1 MASNEAVAKMFAVFG
16 AIWPR
21 DAERGNAIT
30 LNVYERCLTDIPDDL
45 LQAAA
50 VKVVSEATFWP
61 KPSEI
66 RAAAL
71 ALVEPEDMSA
81 GEAWAL
87 VQRYIR
93 HCPPGRWWVAGKSY
107 HAKPLPDRV
116 RKCVDAIGGMAYLR
130 LSENTMSDRA
140 RFATAYDTITRRE
153 RERARML
160 PEVRAVV
167 ERLAEQ
173 RVGQLEAG
181 T

>member
-1 MASNEAVAKMFAVFG
+1 MASHETIMRMFKIFAG
-16 AIWPR
+16 IWPR
-21 DAERGNAIT
+21 DAERGNAETVTI
-30 LNVYERCLTDIPDDL
+30 YERCLADISDDL
-45 LQAAA
+45 LQAAT
-50 VKVVSEATFWP
+50 VKIVSEATFWP
-61 KPSEI
+61 KPAEI

-71 ALVEPEDMSA
+71 ALVEPDDLSA
-81 GEAWAL
+81 GEAWAM

-107 HAKPLPDRV
+107 RAKPLPERV
-116 RKCVDAIGGMAYLR
+116 QKCVDAVGGMAYLR

-173 RVGQLEAG
+173 RVGELEAG
-181 T
+181 A

>member
-1 MASNEAVAKMFAVFG
+1 MASEETIARMFDGFVQV
-16 AIWPR
+16 WPR
-21 DAERGNAIT
+21 DGDRVSPETIQI
-30 LNVYERCLTDIPDDL
+30 YHRCLADIPDDL
-45 LQAAA
+45 LQAAV

-61 KPSEI
+61 KPAEI

-71 ALVEPEDMSA
+71 ALVEPEDLSA
-81 GEAWAL
+81 GEAWAM

-107 HAKPLPDRV
+107 HAKPLPERV
-116 RKCVDAIGGMAYLR
+116 QKCVDAVGGMAYLR

-140 RFATAYDTITRRE
+140 RFATAYDAITRRE

-173 RVGQLEAG
+173 RVGQLETG